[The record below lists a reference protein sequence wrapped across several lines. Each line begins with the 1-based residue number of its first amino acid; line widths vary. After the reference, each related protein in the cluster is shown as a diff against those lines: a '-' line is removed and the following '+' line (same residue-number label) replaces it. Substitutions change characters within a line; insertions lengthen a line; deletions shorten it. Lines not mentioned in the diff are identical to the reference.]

1 MPRKKHLK
9 GQNRTVADRQKSL
22 QPRSPETHVTLAGA
36 RAMYA
41 GITGE
46 EFPCVI
52 NGYCR
57 TQIFEFPSDDF
68 HPDADE
74 PHHEI
79 HTSPSVQAC
88 VASDLPDYFESSTSS
103 THYAISP
110 SLRSVVGETYEKVKA
125 QQANRVP
132 VFLVIEEFEQLAPV
146 EMVKGECCISSEVI
160 VRDGAQEPMIV
171 GG

>member
-1 MPRKKHLK
+1 
-9 GQNRTVADRQKSL
+9 
-22 QPRSPETHVTLAGA
+22 
-36 RAMYA
+36 MYA